1 MNRNIGNNRNFF
13 HLEHDK
19 FTREFTHFT
28 TEQGMIS
35 AYC

>member
-13 HLEHDK
+13 HLERDK

-28 TEQGMIS
+28 QRNKQ
-35 AYC
+35 